1 MNILGIPPQE
11 ILPVSHT
18 LPSAIAR
25 QNRRPVTLCGQDV
38 PASSHI
44 CAFFDSRK
52 EQDQVLLP
60 FFREGVENREQGVS
74 VFDAQAN
81 PHHLQHLAHGGLAH
95 DDSGLARQLRVMNAE
110 ESFLAAGRFDA
121 DRMFGTINLILEA
134 AAHTEFPHVRTCC
147 EMTWALHHLEAM
159 DPLIEYE
166 SRLNTL
172 TGHHDCTLMCVYDV
186 NLFSG
191 PVLMDVL
198 ATHPYVLMGQTL
210 TENPYYVPPREYLE
224 RVLRRRAAPAA
235 RKAALPA

>member
-1 MNILGIPPQE
+1 
-11 ILPVSHT
+11 
-18 LPSAIAR
+18 
-25 QNRRPVTLCGQDV
+25 VTLCGQDV

-44 CAFFDSRK
+44 CAFFDSRH

-60 FFREGVENREQGVS
+60 FFLEGVENREQVVS
-74 VFDAQAN
+74 VFDAQTN
-81 PHHLQHLAHGGLAH
+81 PHHPAHLADGGLAP
-95 DDSGLARQLRVMNAE
+95 DDRQLARQLRVMNAE

-121 DRMFGTINLILEA
+121 DRMFGTIELILKSA
-134 AAHTEFPHVRTCC
+134 AYGEFPYVRTCC

-166 SRLNTL
+166 SRLNAL
-172 TGHHDCTLMCVYDV
+172 VEHHDCTLMCVYDV

-210 TENPYYVPPREYLE
+210 TKNPYYVPPMQYLE
-224 RVLRRRAAPAA
+224 RLLKRRGAPAA
-235 RKAALPA
+235 RKDALAA